1 MIMIIMI
8 RKSIFSLLF
17 GLGLLTLL
25 VACSKDDDND
35 SGVAELTE
43 AEIVELLQ
51 GEWDVHGEIKFHP
64 ASGANFEDNYKGN
77 IKFME
82 NNKFRFKVTEG
93 NEYKNWGYLEEI
105 FVDDQYRYTL
115 LKKNGRRYI
124 VFVSRQEPYEFEFEI
139 VLLKA
144 NRFRLVYD
152 QDVSREGKH
161 LGSLYMSI
169 ISN

>member
-1 MIMIIMI
+1 M
-8 RKSIFSLLF
+8 F
-17 GLGLLTLL
+17 GLGLLSML
-25 VACSKDDDND
+25 VACSKDDDDNNVSD
-35 SGVAELTE
+35 VAQLTE

-51 GEWDVHGEIKFHP
+51 GEWDVHGDIKFHS
-64 ASGANFEDNYKGN
+64 ASGSKFEDNYKGN
-77 IKFME
+77 IKFIQK
-82 NNKFRFKVTEG
+82 NKFRFKVTEG
-93 NEYKNWGYLEEI
+93 NKYKNWGYIEEL
-105 FVDDQYRYTL
+105 FVDDQFGYTL

-124 VFVSRQEPYEFEFEI
+124 VFNSTQEPYEFEFEI

-152 QDVSREGKH
+152 QDVSDEGKQ